1 MSFFDSEIVQ
11 KEMRDIHEIQMQ
23 IGKELFAF
31 PSMSKEEKIKHID
44 LLSDLLDKQQV
55 LYTRISLSDDPQ
67 ALQMK
72 EQMIESSKMLG
83 FGNADVNTIFNSM
96 KMTIANLKK
105 HAGVDT

>member
-11 KEMRDIHEIQMQ
+11 KEMRDINQIQMQ

-83 FGNADVNTIFNSM
+83 FGDADVNTIFNSM
-96 KMTIANLKK
+96 KMTIKNLKK
-105 HAGVDT
+105 HAEVDR

>member
-11 KEMRDIHEIQMQ
+11 KEMKDINDIQMQ

-72 EQMIESSKMLG
+72 EQMIESSRMLG